1 MLEKLATRDIQ
12 DITKLFSLVNKCA
25 RATEGHAWHTPPAP
39 ETGKVGKPNAGSAA
53 QRSGNNNSK
62 QVSGNNQPLASAPTA
77 AAATIV
83 VSGGRGP
90 RNDKCPHQMSSC
102 DDSGAWFPMHNSTCH
117 NIGKCQEIK
126 KHVE

>member
-39 ETGKVGKPNAGSAA
+39 EAGKVGKPNAGAAA
-53 QRSGNNNSK
+53 QRSGNNNNNK

-77 AAATIV
+77 TAAAVV

-90 RNDKCPHQMSSC
+90 
-102 DDSGAWFPMHNSTCH
+102 
-117 NIGKCQEIK
+117 
-126 KHVE
+126 